1 MKYNKDREKSLL
13 GLIFIFPAI
22 FLIFVFLIL
31 PGLMALIYSFYKINL
46 LNPSVKEF
54 IGIKNYQ
61 QILADPSFYKA
72 LGNTFYF
79 ALVVV
84 PLQCSLA
91 LLLAILVNKKLKTSK
106 IARIAFFSPV
116 VTSIVVISILWT
128 FLYNVDSGL
137 FNGIL
142 SSLGL
147 PKSKF
152 LTGEGSAM
160 NSIIIMSAWQAAG
173 YQMMIFLAGL
183 QDISPDLYEAAELDG
198 ANTTQKF
205 WNVTIP
211 GLSNVIPFVVLITT
225 IQAFK
230 LFTQPFVM
238 TQGGPNE
245 STTTIVYMIF
255 QQGFQFRNVGYSS
268 AIAVIFFVLILFLSV
283 LMKKYLMKD
292 EG

>member
-1 MKYNKDREKSLL
+1 
-13 GLIFIFPAI
+13 
-22 FLIFVFLIL
+22 
-31 PGLMALIYSFYKINL
+31 
-46 LNPSVKEF
+46 
-54 IGIKNYQ
+54 
-61 QILADPSFYKA
+61 
-72 LGNTFYF
+72 
-79 ALVVV
+79 
-84 PLQCSLA
+84 
-91 LLLAILVNKKLKTSK
+91 
-106 IARIAFFSPV
+106 
-116 VTSIVVISILWT
+116 
-128 FLYNVDSGL
+128 
-137 FNGIL
+137 
-142 SSLGL
+142 
-147 PKSKF
+147 
-152 LTGEGSAM
+152 
-160 NSIIIMSAWQAAG
+160 MSAWQAAG

-245 STTTIVYMIF
+245 STTTIVFMIF

-268 AIAVIFFVLILFLSV
+268 AIAVIFFVLILFVSV

>member
-1 MKYNKDREKSLL
+1 MKYNKDRDKALL

-31 PGLMALIYSFYKINL
+31 PGLMAFIYSFYKINL

-61 QILADPSFYKA
+61 QILTDPSFYKA
-72 LGNTFYF
+72 LSNTFYF

-142 SSLGL
+142 GSLGL

-160 NSIIIMSAWQAAG
+160 NSIIFMSAWQAAG

-211 GLSNVIPFVVLITT
+211 GLRNVIPFVVLITT

-245 STTTIVYMIF
+245 STTTIVFMIF

-268 AIAVIFFVLILFLSV
+268 AIAVIFFILILFVSV

>member
-13 GLIFIFPAI
+13 GLIFIFPAS

-245 STTTIVYMIF
+245 STTTIVFMIF

-268 AIAVIFFVLILFLSV
+268 AIAVIFFVLILFISV

>member
-1 MKYNKDREKSLL
+1 
-13 GLIFIFPAI
+13 
-22 FLIFVFLIL
+22 
-31 PGLMALIYSFYKINL
+31 
-46 LNPSVKEF
+46 
-54 IGIKNYQ
+54 
-61 QILADPSFYKA
+61 
-72 LGNTFYF
+72 
-79 ALVVV
+79 
-84 PLQCSLA
+84 
-91 LLLAILVNKKLKTSK
+91 
-106 IARIAFFSPV
+106 
-116 VTSIVVISILWT
+116 
-128 FLYNVDSGL
+128 
-137 FNGIL
+137 
-142 SSLGL
+142 
-147 PKSKF
+147 
-152 LTGEGSAM
+152 M
-160 NSIIIMSAWQAAG
+160 NSIIFMSAWQAAG

-211 GLSNVIPFVVLITT
+211 GLRNVIPFVVLITT

-245 STTTIVYMIF
+245 STTTIVFMIF

-268 AIAVIFFVLILFLSV
+268 AIAVIFFILILFVSV

>member
-1 MKYNKDREKSLL
+1 
-13 GLIFIFPAI
+13 
-22 FLIFVFLIL
+22 
-31 PGLMALIYSFYKINL
+31 MALIYSFYKINL

-142 SSLGL
+142 GSLGL

-152 LTGEGSAM
+152 LNGEGSAM
-160 NSIIIMSAWQAAG
+160 NSIIFMSAWQAAG

-211 GLSNVIPFVVLITT
+211 GLRNVIPFVVLITT

-245 STTTIVYMIF
+245 STTTIVFMIF

-268 AIAVIFFVLILFLSV
+268 AIAVIFFILILFVSV